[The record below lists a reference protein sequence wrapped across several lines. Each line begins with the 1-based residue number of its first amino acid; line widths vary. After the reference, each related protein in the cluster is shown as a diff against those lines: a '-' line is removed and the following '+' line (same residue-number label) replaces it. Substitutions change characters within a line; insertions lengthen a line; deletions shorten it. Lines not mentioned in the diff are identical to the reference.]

1 LIRLASNAFSYTCRV
16 KQRIDNLLADR
27 RIESS
32 SRDEIAELK
41 QKVDNLQRTTFALFR
56 AVQHTNLAIVATVE
70 DIPYNA
76 FEAHNFL
83 PEVWERS
90 SHVV

>member
-1 LIRLASNAFSYTCRV
+1 V

-41 QKVDNLQRTTFALFR
+41 QEVDNLQRTTFALFR

-76 FEAHNFL
+76 FETHNFL